1 MSTPIV
7 IDVPERQSL
16 EVHLGKTTLTMWPLK
31 EHIFREKVRSIPQLK
46 AFLPENGG
54 GDLSKPGALD
64 KIGDKETSSIT
75 FMWSIIQSSIDN
87 TDDYR
92 DLRKRIYGTPHNP
105 DALDTSD
112 HLYLRDI
119 DELPPPQEPLGIVH
133 ALNLAMAV
141 MQNLHPEWMKK
152 GTESQETDMSTP
164 AKKATPAKK

>member
-1 MSTPIV
+1 MTIPAV
-7 IDVPERQSL
+7 TIDVPEQQSL
-16 EVHLGKTTLTMWPLK
+16 QVHLGKTTLTMWPLK

-46 AFLPENGG
+46 ALLPENGG

-64 KIGDKETSSIT
+64 QVTDKETSSIT
-75 FMWSIIQSSIDN
+75 FMWSIIQSSIDSMS
-87 TDDYR
+87 DYR

-119 DELPPPQEPLGIVH
+119 DELPPPQEPLGLVH

-141 MQNLHPEWMKK
+141 MQNLHPEWMKNDVK
-152 GTESQETDMSTP
+152 PAT
-164 AKKATPAKK
+164 AKKAAAVKK